1 MGKILKNDVEILFRP
16 DKTDRFKMY
25 VESYEEYKIHRMVVM
40 KVGDFNKTDFV
51 MIKVVVVPK
60 ISLWKKKFFYDFKTG
75 NYIISRVICK
85 ERHSF

>member
-1 MGKILKNDVEILFRP
+1 MRIIYF
-16 DKTDRFKMY
+16 
-25 VESYEEYKIHRMVVM
+25 
-40 KVGDFNKTDFV
+40 FNVNFSFENNFALRKAPV
-51 MIKVVVVPK
+51 KVVVVPK